1 MKCWV
6 VDYHDDD
13 TPSGSARLF
22 RATRAEAEAAAAEL
36 DRKPPPGGYFRSEP
50 REIKVPTTKAALLVW
65 LNTHASGR

>member
-22 RATRAEAEAAAAEL
+22 RATRSEAETAAAEL
-36 DRKPPPGGYFRSEP
+36 DRKPPGGYFRSEP
-50 REIKVPTTKAALLVW
+50 REITVPTTKAALLFW